1 MLNSAHK
8 ILSQSAKAVPQKLAF
23 ITPSDSI
30 TYISL
35 DDKSSAL
42 ATQILN
48 LNINKSP
55 ILIILPKGI
64 EAIISFFGV
73 LKSGNFYTIIDENM
87 PLERINK
94 IIRTLCPT
102 LLITSKDL
110 ALNLDLLTIF
120 IDDLPDFKPDQ
131 TILNSV
137 KIIDTDL
144 AYTLF
149 TSGSTGEPKGV
160 SISHKSLIDF
170 TIACVNDLAIDESH
184 IIANQAPF
192 YFDLSVFDI
201 YVNLFARATAH
212 ILPKSIFAFP
222 LHALEYLQKN
232 RVTTII
238 WVPSVLVYFAN
249 SNALNNLNSSLK
261 MIIACGEMMP
271 TKQLNIWIKAI
282 ANAKFYNLYGP
293 TESTLASS
301 YYMVNREL
309 RDDEILPIGKAFSN
323 TELLVFDEDMKLIT
337 KPNIKGE
344 LYIRG
349 SGLSHGYYNDP
360 VRTAKAFIQNPL
372 QSSYAEPIYKT
383 GDIVAYDEFGDLIYY
398 GRQDSQ
404 IKLNGFRIELGEI
417 ETALGA
423 HPDIYRVACIFK
435 DYQIIAFYESTNV
448 ITNLKEFLKSK
459 LQEYMIPRKFIH
471 KSKFKLNQNGKID
484 KEALKNEWS

>member
-35 DDKSSAL
+35 DEKSSAL

-94 IIRTLCPT
+94 IIRTLCPA

-120 IDDLPDFKPDQ
+120 IDDLPDFKSDQ

-160 SISHKSLIDF
+160 SISHKSLLDF

-282 ANAKFYNLYGP
+282 ANVKFYNLYGP

-423 HPDIYRVACIFK
+423 HPDIHRVACIFK
-435 DYQIIAFYESTNV
+435 DYQIIAFYESANV

-484 KEALKNEWS
+484 KEALKNE

>member
-35 DDKSSAL
+35 DEKSSAL

-94 IIRTLCPT
+94 IIRTLYPA

-120 IDDLPDFKPDQ
+120 IDDLPGFKSDQ
-131 TILNSV
+131 TILNNV

-201 YVNLFARATAH
+201 YVNLFARATTH

-282 ANAKFYNLYGP
+282 ANVKFYNLYGP

-301 YYMVNREL
+301 YYMVNRDL

-360 VRTAKAFIQNPL
+360 VRTVKAFIQNPL

-435 DYQIIAFYESTNV
+435 DYQIIAFYESANV

-484 KEALKNEWS
+484 KEALKNE

>member
-35 DDKSSAL
+35 DEKSSAL

-94 IIRTLCPT
+94 IIRTLCPA

-120 IDDLPDFKPDQ
+120 IDDLPDFKSDQ

-201 YVNLFARATAH
+201 YVNLFACATAH

-484 KEALKNEWS
+484 KEALKNE

>member
-30 TYISL
+30 AYISL
-35 DDKSSAL
+35 DEKSSAL

-94 IIRTLCPT
+94 IIQKLNPA
-102 LLITSKDL
+102 LLITNKDL
-110 ALNLDLLTIF
+110 NSNLNLKTIC
-120 IDDLPDFKPDQ
+120 IDELSSFKID
-131 TILNSV
+131 TKILNSV

-144 AYTLF
+144 AYVLF

-170 TIACVNDLAIDESH
+170 IIACTNDLAIDDTH

-222 LHALEYLQKN
+222 LKALEYLRIN
-232 RVTTII
+232 NITTIL

-249 SNALNNLNSSLK
+249 SNALNNLSSSLK

-271 TKQLNIWIKAI
+271 TKQLNIWIKALKNSI
-282 ANAKFYNLYGP
+282 FYNLYGP
-293 TESTLASS
+293 TETTLASS
-301 YYMVNREL
+301 FYKVDKKL

-323 TELLVFDEDMKLIT
+323 SELLVFDEDMKLIT

-349 SGLSHGYYNDP
+349 TGLSSGYYNDLNK
-360 VRTAKAFIQNPL
+360 TKEAFIQNPL
-372 QSSYAEPIYKT
+372 QNAYTDLIYKT
-383 GDIVAYDEFGDLIYY
+383 GDIVAYDQNGDLLYY
-398 GRQDSQ
+398 GRLDSQ

-417 ETALGA
+417 ETALSS

-435 DYQIIAFYESTNV
+435 NSQIITFYQSSEQ
-448 ITNLKEFLKSK
+448 IANLKEFLKSK

-484 KEALKNEWS
+484 KEALKNE

>member
-35 DDKSSAL
+35 DEKSSAL

-94 IIRTLCPT
+94 IIRTLCPA

-120 IDDLPDFKPDQ
+120 IDDLPGFKPDQ

-160 SISHKSLIDF
+160 SISHKSLLDF
-170 TIACVNDLAIDESH
+170 TIACVNDLAIDDSH

-323 TELLVFDEDMKLIT
+323 TELLVFNEDMKLIT
-337 KPNIKGE
+337 KTNIKGE

-383 GDIVAYDEFGDLIYY
+383 GDIVAYDECGDLIYY

-435 DYQIIAFYESTNV
+435 NYQIIAFYESANV

-484 KEALKNEWS
+484 KEALKNE

>member
-35 DDKSSAL
+35 DEKSSAL

-94 IIRTLCPT
+94 IIQKLNPA
-102 LLITSKDL
+102 LLITNKDL
-110 ALNLDLLTIF
+110 NSNLNLKTIY
-120 IDDLPDFKPDQ
+120 IDELSSFKID
-131 TILNSV
+131 TKILNSV

-144 AYTLF
+144 AYVLF

-170 TIACVNDLAIDESH
+170 IIACTNDLAIDDTH

-201 YVNLFARATAH
+201 YVNIYARATAH

-222 LHALEYLQKN
+222 LKVLEYLCIN
-232 RVTTII
+232 NITTIL

-261 MIIACGEMMP
+261 TIIACGEMMP

-349 SGLSHGYYNDP
+349 SGLSYGYYNDP
-360 VRTAKAFIQNPL
+360 VKTAKAFIQNPL

-435 DYQIIAFYESTNV
+435 DYQIIAFYESANV
-448 ITNLKEFLKSK
+448 ITNLKEFLKLK

-484 KEALKNEWS
+484 KEALKNE

>member
-35 DDKSSAL
+35 DEKSSAL

-94 IIRTLCPT
+94 IIRTLCPA

-120 IDDLPDFKPDQ
+120 IDDLPGFKPDQ
-131 TILNSV
+131 AILNSV

-170 TIACVNDLAIDESH
+170 IIACTNDLAIDDTH

-323 TELLVFDEDMKLIT
+323 TELLVFDEDMRLIT

-349 SGLSHGYYNDP
+349 SGLSYGYYNDP

-423 HPDIYRVACIFK
+423 HPDIHRVACIFK
-435 DYQIIAFYESTNV
+435 DYQIIAFYESANV

-484 KEALKNEWS
+484 KEALKNE

>member
-35 DDKSSAL
+35 DEKSSAL

-94 IIRTLCPT
+94 IIRTLCPA

-120 IDDLPDFKPDQ
+120 IDDLPGFKPDQ
-131 TILNSV
+131 AILNSV

-160 SISHKSLIDF
+160 SISHKSLLDF

-201 YVNLFARATAH
+201 YVNLSARATAH

-249 SNALNNLNSSLK
+249 SNALNNLKSSLK

-435 DYQIIAFYESTNV
+435 DYQIIAFYESANV
-448 ITNLKEFLKSK
+448 IINLKEFLKSK

-484 KEALKNEWS
+484 KEALKNE

>member
-35 DDKSSAL
+35 DEKSSAL

-94 IIRTLCPT
+94 IIQKLNPA
-102 LLITSKDL
+102 LLITNKDL
-110 ALNLDLLTIF
+110 NSNLNLKTIY
-120 IDDLPDFKPDQ
+120 IDELSSFKID
-131 TILNSV
+131 TKILNSV

-170 TIACVNDLAIDESH
+170 TIACVNDLAIDDSH
-184 IIANQAPF
+184 VIANQAPF

-201 YVNLFARATAH
+201 YVNIYARATAH

-282 ANAKFYNLYGP
+282 ANVKFYNLYGP

-349 SGLSHGYYNDP
+349 SGLSYGYYNDP
-360 VRTAKAFIQNPL
+360 VKTAKAFIQNPL

-435 DYQIIAFYESTNV
+435 DYQIIAFYESANV

-484 KEALKNEWS
+484 KEALKNE

>member
-35 DDKSSAL
+35 DEKSSAL

-94 IIRTLCPT
+94 IIRTLCPA

-120 IDDLPDFKPDQ
+120 IDDLPDFKSDQ

-323 TELLVFDEDMKLIT
+323 TELLVFDEDMKFIT

-484 KEALKNEWS
+484 KEALKNE

>member
-35 DDKSSAL
+35 DEKSSAL

-87 PLERINK
+87 PLERIDK
-94 IIRTLCPT
+94 IIRTLCPA

-110 ALNLDLLTIF
+110 APNLDLLTIF
-120 IDDLPDFKPDQ
+120 IDDLSGFKPDQ

-170 TIACVNDLAIDESH
+170 TIACVNDLAIDDSH
-184 IIANQAPF
+184 VIANQAPF

-212 ILPKSIFAFP
+212 ILPKS
-222 LHALEYLQKN
+222 
-232 RVTTII
+232 
-238 WVPSVLVYFAN
+238 
-249 SNALNNLNSSLK
+249 
-261 MIIACGEMMP
+261 
-271 TKQLNIWIKAI
+271 
-282 ANAKFYNLYGP
+282 
-293 TESTLASS
+293 
-301 YYMVNREL
+301 
-309 RDDEILPIGKAFSN
+309 
-323 TELLVFDEDMKLIT
+323 
-337 KPNIKGE
+337 
-344 LYIRG
+344 
-349 SGLSHGYYNDP
+349 
-360 VRTAKAFIQNPL
+360 
-372 QSSYAEPIYKT
+372 
-383 GDIVAYDEFGDLIYY
+383 
-398 GRQDSQ
+398 
-404 IKLNGFRIELGEI
+404 
-417 ETALGA
+417 
-423 HPDIYRVACIFK
+423 
-435 DYQIIAFYESTNV
+435 
-448 ITNLKEFLKSK
+448 
-459 LQEYMIPRKFIH
+459 
-471 KSKFKLNQNGKID
+471 
-484 KEALKNEWS
+484 

>member
-35 DDKSSAL
+35 DEKSSAL

-94 IIRTLCPT
+94 IIRTLCPA

-120 IDDLPDFKPDQ
+120 IDDLPGFKSDQ
-131 TILNSV
+131 AILNSV

-160 SISHKSLIDF
+160 SISHKSLLDF
-170 TIACVNDLAIDESH
+170 TIACVNDLAIDDSH

-282 ANAKFYNLYGP
+282 ANVKFYNLYGP

-349 SGLSHGYYNDP
+349 SGLSYGYYNDP

-423 HPDIYRVACIFK
+423 HSDIYRVACIFK
-435 DYQIIAFYESTNV
+435 NYQIIAFYESANA

-484 KEALKNEWS
+484 KEALKNE

>member
-35 DDKSSAL
+35 DEKSSAL

-484 KEALKNEWS
+484 KEALKNE

>member
-35 DDKSSAL
+35 DEKSSAL

-94 IIRTLCPT
+94 IIRTLCPA

-120 IDDLPDFKPDQ
+120 IDDLPDFKSDQ

-160 SISHKSLIDF
+160 SISHKSLLDF
-170 TIACVNDLAIDESH
+170 TIACVNDLAIDDSH

-282 ANAKFYNLYGP
+282 TNAKFYNLYGP

-435 DYQIIAFYESTNV
+435 DYQIIAFYESANA

-484 KEALKNEWS
+484 KEALKNE

>member
-35 DDKSSAL
+35 DEKSSAL

-94 IIRTLCPT
+94 IIRTLCPA

-120 IDDLPDFKPDQ
+120 IDDLPGFKPDQ

-160 SISHKSLIDF
+160 SISHKSLLDF
-170 TIACVNDLAIDESH
+170 TIACVNDLAIDDSH

-282 ANAKFYNLYGP
+282 ANVKFYNLYGP

-383 GDIVAYDEFGDLIYY
+383 GDIVAYDQNGDLLYY
-398 GRQDSQ
+398 GRLDSQ

-423 HPDIYRVACIFK
+423 HPDIHRVACIFK
-435 DYQIIAFYESTNV
+435 DYQIIAFYESANV
-448 ITNLKEFLKSK
+448 IINLKEFLKSK

-484 KEALKNEWS
+484 KEALKNE

>member
-35 DDKSSAL
+35 DEKSSAL

-94 IIRTLCPT
+94 IIRTLCPA

-120 IDDLPDFKPDQ
+120 IDDLPGFKPDQ
-131 TILNSV
+131 AILNSV

-160 SISHKSLIDF
+160 SISHKSLLDF

-282 ANAKFYNLYGP
+282 ANVKFYNLYGP

-360 VRTAKAFIQNPL
+360 VKTAKAFIQNPL

-423 HPDIYRVACIFK
+423 HPDIHRVACIFK
-435 DYQIIAFYESTNV
+435 DYQIIAFYQSSEQ
-448 ITNLKEFLKSK
+448 IANLKEFLKSK

-471 KSKFKLNQNGKID
+471 KNKFKLNQNGKID
-484 KEALKNEWS
+484 KEALKNE

>member
-1 MLNSAHK
+1 MLNSVDKLLKHSAL
-8 ILSQSAKAVPQKLAF
+8 LSPQKVSF
-23 ITPSDSI
+23 VDSNGSI
-30 TYISL
+30 TYSKL
-35 DDKSSAL
+35 DELSDIL
-42 ATQILN
+42 ASKILD
-48 LNINKSP
+48 LNIQKSP

-64 EAIISFFGV
+64 NAIISFFAV

-94 IIRTLCPT
+94 IIQKLNPA
-102 LLITSKDL
+102 LLITNKDL
-110 ALNLDLLTIF
+110 NSNLNLKTIY
-120 IDDLPDFKPDQ
+120 IDELSSFKID
-131 TILNSV
+131 TKILNSV

-144 AYTLF
+144 AYVLF

-170 TIACVNDLAIDESH
+170 IIACTNDLAIDDTH

-201 YVNLFARATAH
+201 YVNIYARATTH
-212 ILPKSIFAFP
+212 ILPSSIFAFP
-222 LHALEYLQKN
+222 LKALEYLRIN
-232 RVTTII
+232 NITTII

-249 SNALNNLNSSLK
+249 SNALNNIDLSLK

-271 TKQLNIWIKAI
+271 TKQLNIWIKALK
-282 ANAKFYNLYGP
+282 NSTFYNLYGP
-293 TESTLASS
+293 TETTLASS
-301 YYMVNREL
+301 FYKVDKQI

-323 TELLVFDEDMKLIT
+323 SELLVFDEQMNLIT
-337 KPNIKGE
+337 KPNLKGQ

-349 SGLSHGYYNDP
+349 TGLSSGYYNDLNK
-360 VRTAKAFIQNPL
+360 TKEAFIQNPL
-372 QSSYAEPIYKT
+372 QNAYTDLIYKT
-383 GDIVAYDEFGDLIYY
+383 GDIVAYDQNGDLLYY
-398 GRQDSQ
+398 GRLDSQ

-417 ETALGA
+417 ETALSS

-435 DYQIIAFYESTNV
+435 NSQIIAFYQSSEQ

-471 KSKFKLNQNGKID
+471 KSNFTLNQNGKID
-484 KEALKNEWS
+484 KEALKNE

>member
-35 DDKSSAL
+35 DEKSSAL

-94 IIRTLCPT
+94 IIRTLCPA

-120 IDDLPDFKPDQ
+120 IDDLPGFKPDQ
-131 TILNSV
+131 AILNSV

-160 SISHKSLIDF
+160 SISHKSLLDF
-170 TIACVNDLAIDESH
+170 TIACVNDLAIDDSH

-238 WVPSVLVYFAN
+238 WVPSILVYFAN

-423 HPDIYRVACIFK
+423 HPDIHRVACIFK
-435 DYQIIAFYESTNV
+435 DYQIIAFYESANV

-484 KEALKNEWS
+484 KEALKNE

>member
-35 DDKSSAL
+35 DEKSSAL

-87 PLERINK
+87 PFERINK
-94 IIRTLCPT
+94 IIRTLCPA

-120 IDDLPDFKPDQ
+120 IDDLPDFKSDQ

-160 SISHKSLIDF
+160 SISHKSLLDF
-170 TIACVNDLAIDESH
+170 TIACVNDLAIDDSH

-323 TELLVFDEDMKLIT
+323 TELLVFNEDMKLIT

-349 SGLSHGYYNDP
+349 SGLSYGYYNDP

-423 HPDIYRVACIFK
+423 HSDIYRVACIFK
-435 DYQIIAFYESTNV
+435 NYQIIAFYESANA

-484 KEALKNEWS
+484 KEALKNE

>member
-35 DDKSSAL
+35 DEKSSAL

-87 PLERINK
+87 PLERIDK
-94 IIRTLCPT
+94 IIRTLCPA

-282 ANAKFYNLYGP
+282 ANVKFYNLYGP

-301 YYMVNREL
+301 YYMVNRDL

-423 HPDIYRVACIFK
+423 HPDIHRVACIFK
-435 DYQIIAFYESTNV
+435 DYQIIAFYESANV

-484 KEALKNEWS
+484 KEALKNE

>member
-35 DDKSSAL
+35 DEKSSAL

-94 IIRTLCPT
+94 IIHTLCPA

-131 TILNSV
+131 AILNSV

-160 SISHKSLIDF
+160 SISHKSLLDF

-282 ANAKFYNLYGP
+282 ANVKFYNLYGP

-323 TELLVFDEDMKLIT
+323 TELLVFDEEDMKLIT

-435 DYQIIAFYESTNV
+435 DYQIIAFYESANV

-484 KEALKNEWS
+484 KEALKNE

>member
-23 ITPSDSI
+23 ITPSDAI

-35 DDKSSAL
+35 DEKSSAL

-94 IIRTLCPT
+94 IIRTLCPA

-120 IDDLPDFKPDQ
+120 IDDLPGFKSDQ

-160 SISHKSLIDF
+160 SISHKSLLDF

-282 ANAKFYNLYGP
+282 ANVKFYNLYGP

-323 TELLVFDEDMKLIT
+323 TELLVFDENMKLIT
-337 KPNIKGE
+337 RPNIKGE

-435 DYQIIAFYESTNV
+435 DYQIIAFYESANV

-484 KEALKNEWS
+484 KEALKNE